1 MTPEDEPSRSVG
13 GQYATE
19 EERRNSSGKNEEAGQ
34 NRNDSQLW
42 TCLVVKVKSDVVR
55 KILPRLWDV
64 RSMNQGRLD
73 MVKQETE
80 SMNFSILGIS
90 ELKWMGI
97 GKFNLDDHYICYC
110 GQESLRRIGVT
121 SQSTKESEIQYLRAI

>member
-1 MTPEDEPSRSVG
+1 M
-13 GQYATE
+13 
-19 EERRNSSGKNEEAGQ
+19 
-34 NRNDSQLW
+34 W

-64 RSMNQGRLD
+64 GSMNQGRLD

-80 SMNFSILGIS
+80 SVNFSILGIS

-97 GKFNLDDHYICYC
+97 GKFNLDDHHICYC

-121 SQSTKESEIQYLRAI
+121 S